1 MAVLCKT
8 EALRCNLRAL
18 PEVVSLGE
26 IEVEDNIIK
35 YISLETRA
43 IGGVTVHQ
51 LEIAD
56 APGLFEF
63 YTEGLSE
70 KPRRLFAPFPLFHTP
85 PSSAD
90 ELASRITNWKSENDW
105 TALILVKDRRTIGFA
120 LLKRFS
126 TKQVTSAIVVRDEFL
141 KRKMGYLLQSM
152 IVEQARLLNLK
163 RFHVKIVSDN
173 LASVRLHEKCGFR
186 QTRVIPPPIYEEIL
200 EYLRDSDKKNG
211 NEPVDRH
218 IVELVIDFDHGI

>member
-1 MAVLCKT
+1 MAVFCKT
-8 EALRCNLRAL
+8 EALRRNLQSL
-18 PEVVSLGE
+18 PEIVSLGE
-26 IEVEDNIIK
+26 IEVENNIIK

-51 LEIAD
+51 LDLSD

-70 KPRRLFAPFPLFHTP
+70 KPRRLFAPYPLFHTP

-126 TKQVTSAIVVRDEFL
+126 TEQVTSAIVVRDEFL
-141 KRKMGYLLQSM
+141 KRKMGYLLQYM
-152 IVEQARLLNLK
+152 IVEQARLLDLK
-163 RFHVKIVSDN
+163 KFHVKIVSGN
-173 LASVRLHEKCGFR
+173 LASMRIHEKCGFK
-186 QTRVIPPPIYEEIL
+186 QTRVLPPPIYEEIL
-200 EYLRDSDKKNG
+200 EYLSDSDKKNG

-218 IVELVIDFDHGI
+218 IVELVIDLDHGI

>member
-1 MAVLCKT
+1 MAALCKT
-8 EALRCNLRAL
+8 EALRRNLQAL

-51 LEIAD
+51 LDIAD

-63 YTEGLSE
+63 YTKGLSE
-70 KPRRLFAPFPLFHTP
+70 KPRRLFAPYPLFHTP
-85 PSSAD
+85 LSSAD
-90 ELASRITNWKSENDW
+90 ELARRIVDWKQENDW
-105 TALILVKDRRTIGFA
+105 TTINLIKDKRIIG
-120 LLKRFS
+120 LCQLKRFG
-126 TKQVTSAIVVRDEFL
+126 TEQVTSGIAVRDEFL
-141 KRKMGYLLQSM
+141 KKGLGYLLQN
-152 IVEQARLLNLK
+152 IIIQQARLLNLK

-173 LASVRLHEKCGFR
+173 LASMRLHEKCGFR
-186 QTRVIPPPIYEEIL
+186 QTRVLPPPIYEEIL
-200 EYLRDSDKKNG
+200 EYLSDSDKKNG

-218 IVELVIDFDHGI
+218 IVELVIDLDHGI

>member
-1 MAVLCKT
+1 MAALCKT
-8 EALRCNLRAL
+8 EALRRNLQAL
-18 PEVVSLGE
+18 SEVVSLGE

-43 IGGVTVHQ
+43 IGGVMVHQ
-51 LEIAD
+51 LDIAD
-56 APGLFEF
+56 APGLFEL

-85 PSSAD
+85 LSSAD

-126 TKQVTSAIVVRDEFL
+126 TEQVTSAIVVRDEFL
-141 KRKMGYLLQSM
+141 KRKMGYLLQIM

-186 QTRVIPPPIYEEIL
+186 QTRVLPPPIYEEIL

-218 IVELVIDFDHGI
+218 IVELVIDLDHGI

>member
-1 MAVLCKT
+1 MAVFCKT
-8 EALRCNLRAL
+8 EALRRNLQAL
-18 PEVVSLGE
+18 PEVVALGG

-35 YISLETRA
+35 YISLETRT

-51 LEIAD
+51 LDIAD

-70 KPRRLFAPFPLFHTP
+70 KPRRLFAPYPLFHTP
-85 PSSAD
+85 PRSAD
-90 ELASRITNWKSENDW
+90 ELAARITNWKSENDW
-105 TALILVKDRRTIGFA
+105 TALTLVKDKQTIGFA

-126 TKQVTSAIVVRDEFL
+126 TEQVTSAIVVRNEFL
-141 KRKMGYLLQSM
+141 KKKVGYLLQSM

-186 QTRVIPPPIYEEIL
+186 QTKIFPPPIYEEIL
-200 EYLRDSDKKNG
+200 EYLSDSDKKSG
-211 NEPVDRH
+211 NEPVGRH
-218 IVELVIDFDHGI
+218 IVELVIDLDHTT

>member
-1 MAVLCKT
+1 MAVFCKT
-8 EALRCNLRAL
+8 EALRRNLQAL

-35 YISLETRA
+35 YISIETRA
-43 IGGVTVHQ
+43 IGGVTLHQ
-51 LEIAD
+51 LDIAD

-70 KPRRLFAPFPLFHTP
+70 KPRRLFAPYPLFHTP

-90 ELASRITNWKSENDW
+90 ELVSRITNWKSENDW
-105 TALILVKDRRTIGFA
+105 TALILVKDGRTIGFA

-126 TKQVTSAIVVRDEFL
+126 TERVTSAIVVRDEFL

-152 IVEQARLLNLK
+152 IVEQARLLDLK
-163 RFHVKIVSDN
+163 KFHVKIVSDN
-173 LASVRLHEKCGFR
+173 LASVRLHEKCGFK
-186 QTRVIPPPIYEEIL
+186 QTRVLPPPIYEEIL
-200 EYLRDSDKKNG
+200 EYLSDSDKKNG

-218 IVELVIDFDHGI
+218 IVELVIDLDHGI

>member
-1 MAVLCKT
+1 MAVFCKT
-8 EALRCNLRAL
+8 EALRCNLQAL

-51 LEIAD
+51 LDIAD

-85 PSSAD
+85 PSSVD

-105 TALILVKDRRTIGFA
+105 TALILIKDRRTIGFA

-126 TKQVTSAIVVRDEFL
+126 TEQVTSAIVVRDEFL
-141 KRKMGYLLQSM
+141 KRRMGYLLQSM

-163 RFHVKIVSDN
+163 RFHVKIISDN

-186 QTRVIPPPIYEEIL
+186 QTRIIPSSIYEEIL
-200 EYLRDSDKKNG
+200 DYLSDSDKKNG

-218 IVELVIDFDHGI
+218 IVELVIDLDHGI